1 MNSVAMNSV
10 ATTSDN
16 ISIALVGVGGQ
27 GTILASDILAELGLK
42 LGYDVKKAEVHG
54 MSQRGGSVVS
64 HVRWG
69 SSVFSSIIP
78 KGGADLLVAFEKM
91 EAVRYAELLG
101 PEGVVIINDHAIEPL
116 TVITGGGH
124 YPQDD
129 EIAQLFAGAAQRA
142 YWIDGVGIATGLGNK
157 NAANVVLLGA
167 LSDLVG
173 LPEQEWDSVLAA
185 RVPPKHLDLNRLAFQ
200 AGRRALAPALAAQPL

>member
-1 MNSVAMNSV
+1 MNSVGRYAV
-10 ATTSDN
+10 AIDEL
-16 ISIALVGVGGQ
+16 SIALVGVGGQ

-42 LGYDVKKAEVHG
+42 LGHDVKKAEVHG

-69 SSVFSSIIP
+69 PSVFSSIIP

-101 PEGVVIINDHAIEPL
+101 PQGVVIINDHAIEPL

-124 YPQDD
+124 YPTDD
-129 EIAQLFAGAAQRA
+129 EIAQLFAGAGQRA
-142 YWIDGVGIATGLGNK
+142 YWIDGVGIATRLGNK

-185 RVPPKHLDLNRLAFQ
+185 RVPPKHLDLNRQAFP
-200 AGRRALAPALAAQPL
+200 AGRRSLAPGLAAQPI

>member
-1 MNSVAMNSV
+1 MQSLLG
-10 ATTSDN
+10 SD

-64 HVRWG
+64 HLRWG
-69 SSVFSSIIP
+69 RQVFSSIIP
-78 KGGADLLVAFEKM
+78 KGGADILVAFEKM
-91 EAVRYAELLG
+91 EAVRYADLLA

-116 TVITGGGH
+116 TVITGGGT
-124 YPQDD
+124 YPLD
-129 EIAQLFAGAAQRA
+129 EQIGRLFAAAGQRA
-142 YWIDGVGIATGLGNK
+142 YWINGVGIATELGNK
-157 NAANVVLLGA
+157 NVANVVLLGA

-173 LPEQEWDSVLAA
+173 LPEQEWDSVLSA
-185 RVPPKHLDLNRLAFQ
+185 RVPPTHLDLNRQAFQ
-200 AGRRALAPALAAQPL
+200 AGRRALDPALAAQAR